1 MSDKKA
7 GSKFSFPG
15 LGKAK
20 DETADQAGSK
30 AAGGGLS
37 GLFGRGKS
45 GSGQSTPVQGGKG
58 GKKSG
63 LVEQLR
69 ARLKPNKPVL
79 GIDISSMAVKVLE
92 FSHDGDGY
100 KVESYGVE
108 PLPPNAISEHNIAD
122 VDGVAEAIRRVV
134 RRAKTKTKDAAVAVP
149 ASAVITKTIQLVSAP
164 SDAEMAGLVELEA
177 PKYIPFPL
185 SEINYDFEVIGPSE
199 HDPEMV
205 DVLLVASRAENV
217 DMRSAALEL
226 AGLNA
231 KVVDVESY
239 ALEHALTLMAPQMP
253 NHGKDVTI
261 ALVDVGAVVT
271 SVSVVRD
278 MEIIYSREQDFG
290 GKQLTEEIMRRF
302 GMSYEEAGM
311 AKRMGGLP
319 PEYQR
324 EVLEPFKAAMA
335 QQVLRALQFFNAS
348 NEQEDV
354 DQVILAGGS
363 AAIAGV
369 AAFISHQVGLPVVI
383 ANPLANM
390 ALSDKVQRGNL
401 SADAPA
407 LLTACGLAMRGFD

>member
-1 MSDKKA
+1 MS
-7 GSKFSFPG
+7 GF
-15 LGKAK
+15 
-20 DETADQAGSK
+20 
-30 AAGGGLS
+30 
-37 GLFGRGKS
+37 FGRGKPAPGDS
-45 GSGQSTPVQGGKG
+45 SATPGNDV
-58 GKKSG
+58 GKKPA
-63 LVEQLR
+63 LAEQLR
-69 ARLKPNKPVL
+69 ARLKPAKPVL
-79 GIDISSMAVKVLE
+79 GIDISSMAVKLLE
-92 FSHDGDGY
+92 FSRDGNGY

-149 ASAVITKTIQLVSAP
+149 ASAVITKTIQLVTAP
-164 SDAEMAGLVELEA
+164 NDAEMAGLVELEA

-185 SEINYDFEVIGPSE
+185 SEINYDFEVLGPSE
-199 HDPEMV
+199 HDPALV

-226 AGLNA
+226 AGLTA

-253 NHGKDVTI
+253 NHGKNATV

-271 SVSVVRD
+271 SVSVVRN

-324 EVLEPFKAAMA
+324 ELLEPFKAAMA

-363 AAIAGV
+363 AAISGV
-369 AAFISHQVGLPVVI
+369 AGFISHQVGLPVVI
-383 ANPLANM
+383 ANPVANM
-390 ALSDKVQRGNL
+390 SLSDKVQRNNL
-401 SADAPA
+401 QADAPA

>member
-1 MSDKKA
+1 MFSFFGGGKAKGGDGADNSA
-7 GSKFSFPG
+7 GSK
-15 LGKAK
+15 
-20 DETADQAGSK
+20 T
-30 AAGGGLS
+30 GGLS
-37 GLFGRGKS
+37 GGRSAGDKSADDGSAKAQGK
-45 GSGQSTPVQGGKG
+45 T
-58 GKKSG
+58 G

-69 ARLKPNKPVL
+69 ARFQPVKPVL

-92 FSHDGDGY
+92 FSKDGAGY
-100 KVESYGVE
+100 KIESYGVE
-108 PLPPNAISEHNIAD
+108 PLPPSAISEHNITD
-122 VDGVAEAIRRVV
+122 VDGVAEAIRRVI

-149 ASAVITKTIQLVSAP
+149 SSAVITKTIQLVKAP
-164 SDAEMAGLVELEA
+164 NDAEMAGLVELEA

-185 SEINYDFEVIGPSE
+185 SEINYDFEVIGPAES
-199 HDPEMV
+199 DPAMV
-205 DVLLVASRAENV
+205 DVLLVASRSENV

-239 ALEHALTLMAPQMP
+239 ALEHALTLLAPQMP
-253 NHGKDVTI
+253 NHGVDATV

-271 SVSVVRD
+271 SVSVVRN

-302 GMSYEEAGM
+302 GMSYEEAGL

-348 NEQEDV
+348 NEQQDV

-363 AAIAGV
+363 AAISGV
-369 AAFISHQVGLPVVI
+369 AQFISKQVGLPVVI
-383 ANPLANM
+383 ANPLADM
-390 ALSDKVQRGNL
+390 AISDRVQRNNL
-401 SADAPA
+401 MADAPA
-407 LLTACGLAMRGFD
+407 LLTAAGLALRGFD